1 MADGFDIWE
10 SYFYPETYNPQLGN
24 GTLRNKFDERDF
36 FELKD
41 REYGQTARRGFELE
55 AGMVDIPKTFDA
67 EHVKAIHRHLFQ
79 DVYEWAGEYRTVNM
93 SKGPGWEFGRVDN
106 GEVDRYLS
114 EVHQIATSTD
124 WASISRNDFIATSAT
139 VFAYVNQAHPFRE
152 GNGRTSKQFMHDLA
166 EGSPFQFEFDRVT
179 PEQWNQA
186 SAMSRPDL
194 DKHAPDP
201 TSLVPI
207 FHAISVEKPA
217 PAADPLADVRAVIS
231 ASYQRSP
238 KEATRGAGQSG
249 QQPPQARRSGPGYMS
264 DRFPTGGL
272 EK

>member
-1 MADGFDIWE
+1 MLD
-10 SYFYPETYNPQLGN
+10 SN
-24 GTLRNKFDERDF
+24 
-36 FELKD
+36 
-41 REYGQTARRGFELE
+41 
-55 AGMVDIPKTFDA
+55 
-67 EHVKAIHRHLFQ
+67 
-79 DVYEWAGEYRTVNM
+79 
-93 SKGPGWEFGRVDN
+93 
-106 GEVDRYLS
+106 
-114 EVHQIATSTD
+114 IAP
-124 WASISRNDFIATSAT
+124 F
-139 VFAYVNQAHPFRE
+139 QAHPFRE

>member
-1 MADGFDIWE
+1 MKIEQQYPELFAQLDDKQRRAVVQSLAAGWHEGWQPTREGVRLMADAWFHCSGVTRSNSNW
-10 SYFYPETYNPQLGN
+10 N
-24 GTLRNKFDERDF
+24 G
-36 FELKD
+36 
-41 REYGQTARRGFELE
+41 
-55 AGMVDIPKTFDA
+55 
-67 EHVKAIHRHLFQ
+67 
-79 DVYEWAGEYRTVNM
+79 
-93 SKGPGWEFGRVDN
+93 
-106 GEVDRYLS
+106 
-114 EVHQIATSTD
+114 
-124 WASISRNDFIATSAT
+124 
-139 VFAYVNQAHPFRE
+139 
-152 GNGRTSKQFMHDLA
+152 
-166 EGSPFQFEFDRVT
+166 
-179 PEQWNQA
+179 
-186 SAMSRPDL
+186 PDL

-272 EK
+272 KK

>member
-1 MADGFDIWE
+1 MADRFDTWE
-10 SYFYPETYNPQLGN
+10 SYFYPETINGLN

-36 FELKD
+36 FELKA

-67 EHVKAIHRHLFQ
+67 EHLKAIHRHLFQ
-79 DVYEWAGEYRTVNM
+79 DVYEWAGEFRTVNM
-93 SKGPGWEFGRVDN
+93 GKGPGRDFGHVDD
-106 GEVDRYLS
+106 GEVGRYLS
-114 EVHQIATSTD
+114 EVHQLATSTD

-166 EGSPFQFEFDRVT
+166 EGSPFRFEFDRVT

-186 SAMSRPDL
+186 SAMSRPDMFAF
-194 DKHAPDP
+194 APDP
-201 TSLVPI
+201 SSLVPI
-207 FHAISVEKPA
+207 FNAVSVEKPSL
-217 PAADPLADVRAVIS
+217 AADPLADVRAVIS
-231 ASYQRSP
+231 GSYQRSP

-249 QQPPQARRSGPGYMS
+249 QQPPRARRSGPGHMS
-264 DRFPTGGL
+264 DRFPTAGL
-272 EK
+272 ER